1 MKIDI
6 DRSSG
11 VPFYIQIKNQIT
23 GNIKKAS

>member
-11 VPFYIQIKNQIT
+11 VPYYIQIKNQIT
-23 GNIKKAS
+23 SNIKREH